1 MKSMKQK
8 DQAHGYVRDAV
19 IRTILGHYK
28 TKLEDLSMEELE
40 AELYAEEET
49 TKFGEIPFDGSA
61 LLSFGLEQAIKS
73 GEVLYQEA
81 GHEVTPRP
89 SEEEIKVASEKLI
102 EQARSEGFVITPKV
116 SESDQRKVSKWQRHE
131 NYSKRKSRDMP
142 RHQQNASEKEERFKR
157 FSEQAEADV
166 NAYNLASK
174 KQTETLT
181 PSIPKESIPKESN
194 SRETITALEDYC
206 NSSKSGLR

>member
-8 DQAHGYVRDAV
+8 DQASGYVRDMI

-81 GHEVTPRP
+81 GHEVTPIL
-89 SEEEIKVASEKLI
+89 SDAEIKTRAEELI
-102 EQARSEGFVITPKV
+102 RRAREEGFVITPRI
-116 SESDQRKVSKWQRHE
+116 SANDERMLSKWQRHE

-142 RHQQNASEKEERFKR
+142 RHQQNTSPTIERKKR
-157 FSEQAEADV
+157 FMEDLESARRE
-166 NAYNLASK
+166 S
-174 KQTETLT
+174 TEEFT
-181 PSIPKESIPKESN
+181 E
-194 SRETITALEDYC
+194 RRA
-206 NSSKSGLR
+206 R